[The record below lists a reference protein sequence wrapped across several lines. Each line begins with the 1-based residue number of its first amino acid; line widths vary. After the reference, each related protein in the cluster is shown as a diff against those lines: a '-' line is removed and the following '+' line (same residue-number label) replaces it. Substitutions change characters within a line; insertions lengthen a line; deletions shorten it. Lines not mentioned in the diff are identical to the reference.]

1 MKVFIKSIFVL
12 LIFHNFAFAACDVKA
27 KFGEKKDV
35 FEKKEIAGR
44 AFPAEYPG
52 LEIYP
57 ILANDICPNEKLDD
71 IAIEYR
77 FLNDELVAINFIA
90 LNDDRNIPS
99 EKLTLMNYVK
109 KTYGDFDTTNNPKA
123 YNDFHIFEKSNWFV
137 VYQRLPGED
146 GIMDEQMYLS
156 TPAFDE
162 KLGKFYADKEME
174 MLENSQ

>member
-1 MKVFIKSIFVL
+1 MRIFIKAIFLL
-12 LIFHNFAFAACDVKA
+12 LIFNTFAFAACVVKA

-44 AFPAEYPG
+44 AFPSEYPG

-77 FLNDELVAINFIA
+77 FLYDELIAINFIA

-123 YNDFHIFEKSNWFV
+123 YNDFHVFEKSNWFV
-137 VYQRLPGED
+137 VYQRLPGEG

-162 KLGKFYADKEME
+162 KLGRFYADKEME

>member
-1 MKVFIKSIFVL
+1 
-12 LIFHNFAFAACDVKA
+12 VKA
-27 KFGEKKDV
+27 KFGEKKYV

-44 AFPAEYPG
+44 AFPSEYPG

-77 FLNDELVAINFIA
+77 FLYDELIAINFIA

-99 EKLTLMNYVK
+99 EKLALMNYVK

-123 YNDFHIFEKSNWFV
+123 YNDFHVFEKSNWFV
-137 VYQRLPGED
+137 VYQRLPGEG

-162 KLGKFYADKEME
+162 KLGRFYADKEME

>member
-1 MKVFIKSIFVL
+1 MKIFVKSIFVL
-12 LIFHNFAFAACDVKA
+12 LIFHTFAFATCDVKA

-35 FEKKEIAGR
+35 FEKKEIAGKS
-44 AFPAEYPG
+44 FPAEYPG

-77 FLNDELVAINFIA
+77 FLNDELVAINFVA

-137 VYQRLPGED
+137 IYQRLPGED

>member
-1 MKVFIKSIFVL
+1 MRIFIKAIFLL
-12 LIFHNFAFAACDVKA
+12 LIFHTFAFAACDVKA

-44 AFPAEYPG
+44 AFPSEYPG

-77 FLNDELVAINFIA
+77 FLYDELIAINFIA

-123 YNDFHIFEKSNWFV
+123 YNDFHVFEKSNWFV
-137 VYQRLPGED
+137 VYQRLPGEG

-162 KLGKFYADKEME
+162 KLGRFYADKEME
-174 MLENSQ
+174 MLENLQ